1 MKKTLVALAALAVVS
16 AASAQSTVTM
26 YGVVD
31 MGIAQLK
38 DSNNT
43 NSNTA
48 AGILGNLGGV
58 AAGNDAI
65 KNGIQQGTLS
75 NSRIGFKGTEDLG
88 NGLKANFVYEVQVNP
103 DEKANQ
109 METRVGTVGLSGNF
123 GAVTLGRQY
132 TPYFVV
138 QGAMD
143 FAGNMNSMPGYV
155 VNNHIS
161 DGGRANSLNYSSPSF
176 GGFSAIAQIGSG
188 PVGAGTESTVTNGGQ
203 ADGKNYG
210 LAGIYAAGP
219 LVAGLAYEEV
229 THSGSALSAYGSIT
243 TPTANTTLGQANK
256 SAAIVTFGNNSDA
269 VKTWAAGASYDF
281 TVVKASLAYS
291 SLTDTAATRP
301 DLTSKGWNISLS
313 APIGAVTVYGNLG
326 RANYKQDAGVAT
338 ASDASI
344 KGFQLGANY
353 ALSKRTTAYAVVGRD
368 TLTVDSLSGT
378 GLTGDFTRTAT
389 TVGVRHTF

>member
-38 DSNNT
+38 DANNT
-43 NSNTA
+43 NAALGGIA
-48 AGILGNLGGV
+48 AGDTSV
-58 AAGNDAI
+58 

-88 NGLKANFVYEVQVNP
+88 NGLKANFVYELQINP
-103 DEKANQ
+103 DEGNNA
-109 METRVGTVGLSGNF
+109 MTTRQGTVGLSGNF
-123 GAVTLGRQY
+123 GAVTIGRQY

-143 FAGNMNSMPGYV
+143 FAGNMNYMPGYV

-161 DGGRANSLNYSSPSF
+161 DGGRANAVNYTSPSF
-176 GGFSAIAQIGSG
+176 GGFSAIAQVGSG
-188 PVGAGTESTVTNGGQ
+188 PVGAGTESSVTNGQQ

-219 LVAGLAYEEV
+219 VVAGLAYEDV
-229 THSGSALSAYGSIT
+229 THSVGTLSKYTTIT
-243 TPTANTTLGQANK
+243 SPTASLYGASNGQATLA
-256 SAAIVTFGNNSDA
+256 SFGAGSDE
-269 VKTWAAGASYDF
+269 VKTWAAGVSYDF
-281 TVVKASLAYS
+281 TVVKASFAYT
-291 SLTDTAATRP
+291 SLTDTLAGRP
-301 DLTSKGWNISLS
+301 DLTSKGVNISLS

-326 RANYKQDAGVAT
+326 KANYQQDAGVAT

-353 ALSKRTTAYAVVGRD
+353 SLSKRTTAYAVVGRD
-368 TLTVDSLSGT
+368 TLTVDSLSGST
-378 GLTGDFTRTAT
+378 LTGDFTRTAT
-389 TVGVRHTF
+389 TVGIRHTF